1 MLWPALNVG
10 HSANTGDLMS
20 LREKIL
26 EDIKSAMKNKE
37 ADRLG
42 AVRFLQAAIK
52 NREIELRPN
61 AITEQDIVGVIKKMA
76 KQRKDS
82 ISEFEKAGRNDL
94 VDKEK
99 FELKVLEEYLPQQM
113 SEEQVA
119 GVVSEVIAAMG
130 ANSVKQMG
138 AVMKEVIAKTGGLA
152 DGKMIS
158 ELVKSKLQ

>member
-1 MLWPALNVG
+1 
-10 HSANTGDLMS
+10 MS

-26 EDIKSAMKNKE
+26 EDIKSAMKSKE
-37 ADRLG
+37 ADRLS

-61 AITEQDIVGVIKKMA
+61 AITEQDVIGVIKKMA

-113 SEEQVA
+113 SQEQVTTI
-119 GVVSEVIAAMG
+119 VSEVIAAIG
-130 ANSVKQMG
+130 ATSMKQMG
-138 AVMKEVIAKTGGLA
+138 AVIKEVMNKTGGQA

-158 ELVKSKLQ
+158 DLVKSKLQ